1 MAKEYRTPG
10 VYVEEISKFPPSIAA
25 VETAI
30 PAFIGYTEIIGKSGN
45 EIISK
50 PFRISSLLEYEQ
62 YFGGAF
68 PESSA
73 FTIKITDATDAADKL
88 ISRATEVTFDK
99 TKLSKYN
106 MYYALQQYFNNGG
119 GPCYIVSAGLQ
130 TEGGTISKD
139 TLVAKL
145 NLLQEVDEPT
155 LIVFP
160 EGTNLA
166 VGDPV
171 GGDYYDLINNAL
183 KQCSDLGD
191 RFTIFDVYPGTGV
204 LRTDV
209 QSLRD
214 TISNDLQQIKYGASY
229 FPFIETFLS
238 FRVNPEHAIQHVI
251 NKTGEAAPIAGTITT
266 MTILKTTNPQ
276 LFNQFMAEMLKQ
288 TVKLPPSS
296 SVAGVYARIDGER
309 GVWKAPANAS
319 LMGVKKLLTPITN
332 DDNDF
337 LNIDPGSGKS
347 VNAIRFFTG
356 KGTLVWGARTLAGN
370 DNEWKYVSVRRFF
383 NFAEE
388 SIKKG
393 TERFVFEPNDAN
405 TWVKVKAMIENF
417 LINQW
422 RAGALAGAK
431 AEDAFFVK
439 VGLGQTMTAQDILDG
454 KLIIEIGMA
463 VVRPA
468 EFIILRFSHKMQQ
481 S

>member
-1 MAKEYRTPG
+1 MAKEYKTPG

-45 EIISK
+45 ETINK
-50 PFRISSLLEYEQ
+50 PFRITSLLEYEQ

-68 PESSA
+68 PENTA
-73 FTIKITDATDAADKL
+73 FTVKITDNTDTLDKL
-88 ISRATEVTFDK
+88 ISRTTEVTF
-99 TKLSKYN
+99 TKANLSKYN
-106 MYYALQQYFNNGG
+106 MYYALSQYFNNGG

-130 TEGGTISKD
+130 SVGGTISKD
-139 TLVAKL
+139 ALVAKL
-145 NLLQEVDEPT
+145 NLLLEVDEPT

-166 VGDPV
+166 NAGE
-171 GGDYYDLINNAL
+171 YYDLINKAL
-183 KQCSDLGD
+183 KQCSDLHD
-191 RFTIFDVYPGTGV
+191 RFTIMDVYPTTDLV
-204 LRTDV
+204 RTDV
-209 QSLRD
+209 DALRSA
-214 TISNDLQQIKYGASY
+214 ISNDLEQIKFGAAY
-229 FPFIETFLS
+229 FPFIETFTP
-238 FRVNPEHAIQHVI
+238 FRIKADLAIEHKIHKEGVA
-251 NKTGEAAPIAGTITT
+251 TPADGTLNS
-266 MTILKTTNPQ
+266 MAVLKTQNPQ
-276 LFNQFMAEMLKQ
+276 LYNLLFAELQKY

-296 SVAGVYARIDGER
+296 SVAGAYARVDGER
-309 GVWKAPANAS
+309 GVWKAPANVS
-319 LMGVKKLLTPITN
+319 LVGVKKLTTPITN
-332 DDNDF
+332 DDNDY

-422 RAGALAGAK
+422 RNGALAGAK

>member
-45 EIISK
+45 ETISK
-50 PFRISSLLEYEQ
+50 PFRITSLLEYEQ

-73 FTIKITDATDAADKL
+73 FVIKITDETDATDKL
-88 ISRATEVTFDK
+88 LNRVTEVTFDK

-130 TEGGTISKD
+130 NEGGTIDKD

-166 VGDPV
+166 AGAPV
-171 GGDYYDLINNAL
+171 GGDYYDLINKAL

-191 RFTIFDVYPGTGV
+191 RFTIFDAFPGTGV

-214 TISNDLQQIKYGASY
+214 TISNDLQQIKYGAAY

-238 FRVNPEHAIQHVI
+238 FRIKADHAIVHVI
-251 NKTGEAAPIAGTITT
+251 NKEGEDDPIDGTITS
-266 MTILKTTNPQ
+266 MTILKTANPQ
-276 LFNQFMAEMLKQ
+276 LYNQLMAEMLQQ
-288 TVKLPPSS
+288 TVKLPSSS
-296 SVAGVYARIDGER
+296 SVAGVYARVDGER

-439 VGLGQTMTAQDILDG
+439 VGLGQTMTSQDILDG

>member
-1 MAKEYRTPG
+1 MSKEYRTPG

-30 PAFIGYTEIIGKSGN
+30 PAFIGYTEVAMKGEEPIT
-45 EIISK
+45 K
-50 PFRISSLLEYEQ
+50 PFRITSLLEYEQ
-62 YFGGAF
+62 FFGGPN
-68 PESSA
+68 PESDA
-73 FTIKITDATDAADKL
+73 FTIQITDATDASDNL
-88 ISRATEVTFDK
+88 LSRSALVTFDRASV
-99 TKLSKYN
+99 SKYN

-119 GPCYIVSAGLQ
+119 GPCYIVSVGAYEEDGEIDPDELLAG
-130 TEGGTISKD
+130 
-139 TLVAKL
+139 L
-145 NLLQEVDEPT
+145 NLLEEVDEPT

-160 EGTNLA
+160 EGTNIEEA
-166 VGDPV
+166 GQ
-171 GGDYYDLINNAL
+171 YYGLINSAL
-183 KQCSDLGD
+183 MQCSDLGD
-191 RFTIFDVYPGTGV
+191 RFTIMDVFPEDGA
-204 LRTDV
+204 
-209 QSLRD
+209 LRD
-214 TISNDLQQIKYGASY
+214 DIETLRNAISNDLAQIKYGAAY
-229 FPFIETFLS
+229 YPFIDTFLS
-238 FRVNPEHAIQHVI
+238 FNVDPALAIEHEV
-251 NKTGEAAPIAGTITT
+251 KKGTNDPVPGAYTT
-266 MTILKTTNPQ
+266 LTVLKAQNPQ
-276 LFNQFMAEMLKQ
+276 LYNQLFSEMRKNS
-288 TVKLPPSS
+288 VHLPPSPF
-296 SVAGVYARIDGER
+296 VAGVYARVDNER
-309 GVWKAPANAS
+309 GVWKAPANVS
-319 LMGVKKLLTPITN
+319 LNGVKRLLTGITN

-337 LNIDPGSGKS
+337 MNVDPGSGKS

-356 KGTLVWGARTLAGN
+356 KGVLVWGARTLAGN

-417 LINQW
+417 LTNQW
-422 RAGALAGAK
+422 RGGALAGAK
-431 AEDAFFVK
+431 PDDAFFVK

>member
-45 EIISK
+45 ETISK
-50 PFRISSLLEYEQ
+50 PFRITSLLEYEQ

-68 PESSA
+68 PESTA
-73 FTIKITDATDAADKL
+73 FTIKITDATNAADKL
-88 ISRATEVTFDK
+88 LSRVTEVTFDK

-106 MYYALQQYFNNGG
+106 LYYALQQYFNNGG
-119 GPCYIVSAGLQ
+119 GPCYIVPAGLQ
-130 TEGGTISKD
+130 TEGGNIDKD
-139 TLVAKL
+139 KLIEKL

-166 VGDPV
+166 L
-171 GGDYYDLINNAL
+171 GGDYYDLINKAL

-191 RFTIFDVYPGTGV
+191 RFTIFDVYPTTGV

-214 TISNDLQQIKYGASY
+214 TISNDLQQIKYAAAY

-238 FRVNPEHAIQHVI
+238 FRVKADHAIEHAV
-251 NKTGEAAPIAGTITT
+251 NKEGVATPGVGTFTT
-266 MTILKTTNPQ
+266 MAILKVQNPQ
-276 LFNQFMAEMLKQ
+276 LYNQLLAEMLKQ
-288 TVKLPPSS
+288 SVKLPPSS
-296 SVAGVYARIDGER
+296 SVAGVYARVDGER

-319 LMGVKKLLTPITN
+319 LNGVKKLLTPITN

>member
-1 MAKEYRTPG
+1 MAKEYFTPG

-30 PAFIGYTEIIGKSGN
+30 PAFVGYTETIGKSGTETIN
-45 EIISK
+45 K
-50 PFRISSLLEYEQ
+50 PFRITSLLEYEQ

-68 PESSA
+68 AENEA
-73 FTIKITDATDAADKL
+73 FKIKITDNTDASDKL
-88 ISRATEVTFDK
+88 LSRTTEVIFDK

-106 MYYALQQYFNNGG
+106 MYYALSQYFNNGG
-119 GPCYIVSAGLQ
+119 GPCYIVSAGEQ
-130 TEGGTISKD
+130 SVGGNIEKGK
-139 TLVAKL
+139 LEPKL
-145 NLLQEVDEPT
+145 NQLKEVDEPT
-155 LIVFP
+155 LIIFP
-160 EGTNLA
+160 EGTKMSSA
-166 VGDPV
+166 
-171 GGDYYDLINNAL
+171 GDYYDLINKAL
-183 KQCSDLGD
+183 KQCSDLHD
-191 RFTIFDVYPGTGV
+191 RFTIMDVFPTTGV

-209 QSLRD
+209 DALRGAI
-214 TISNDLQQIKYGASY
+214 TNDLEQTKFGAAY
-229 FPFIETFLS
+229 FPFIETFTPYRIKSDLTI
-238 FRVNPEHAIQHVI
+238 EHKI
-251 NKTGEAAPIAGTITT
+251 NKEGAATPITGTLISLAVV
-266 MTILKTTNPQ
+266 KTQHPQ
-276 LFNQFMAEMLKQ
+276 LYNQLIAEMQKY
-288 TVKLPPSS
+288 TVQLPPSS
-296 SVAGVYARIDGER
+296 SVAGAYAKVDSER
-309 GVWKAPANAS
+309 GVWKAPANVS
-319 LMGVKKLLTPITN
+319 LVGVKKLLASITN
-332 DDNDF
+332 DDNDY
-337 LNIDPGSGKS
+337 LNVDATSGKS

-370 DNEWKYVSVRRFF
+370 DSEWKYVSVRRFF

-417 LINQW
+417 LTNQW
-422 RAGALAGAK
+422 RNGALAGAK

>member
-45 EIISK
+45 ETISK
-50 PFRISSLLEYEQ
+50 PFRITSLLEYQQ

-88 ISRATEVTFDK
+88 LSRVTEVTFDK
-99 TKLSKYN
+99 TELSKYN

-130 TEGGTISKD
+130 TAGGDIDKD
-139 TLVAKL
+139 TLEAKL
-145 NLLQEVDEPT
+145 NLLKEVDEPT

-160 EGTNLA
+160 EGTNL
-166 VGDPV
+166 DD
-171 GGDYYDLINNAL
+171 GGDYYDLIGKAL
-183 KQCSDLGD
+183 MQCSDLGD
-191 RFTIFDVYPGTGV
+191 RFTIFDVYPASGI

-214 TISNDLQQIKYGASY
+214 TISNDLQQIKYGAAY

-238 FRVNPEHAIQHVI
+238 YRIDPAHAIEHVI
-251 NKTGEAAPIAGTITT
+251 NKEGEDEPIDGTITS
-266 MTILKTTNPQ
+266 MTILKTANPQ
-276 LFNQFMAEMLKQ
+276 LYNQFLAEMQKQ

-296 SVAGVYARIDGER
+296 SVAGVYARVDNER

-337 LNIDPGSGKS
+337 LNIDAGSGKS

-439 VGLGQTMTAQDILDG
+439 VGLGQTMTAQDILEG